1 MSNPL
6 IMVFVR
12 NPELGRVKTR
22 LAKSIGDQ
30 AALETYKI
38 LSKHTSKIINE
49 IDSDQLIFYSD
60 KIQDNDVWTATNCK
74 KQIQTKGDLGQKM
87 LAAFQYGFSL
97 GYQKII
103 IIGSDLYS
111 LRPKHIESAFEQL
124 ENYDVV
130 IGPALD
136 GGYYLLGLNFIIHKI
151 FKQKQWSTSS
161 VFKETLSDLKE
172 FNVNLLEPLND
183 IDTYEDLKKEPQL
196 LKQLNI

>member
-1 MSNPL
+1 MSNLL

-30 AALETYKI
+30 AALETYKT
-38 LSKHTSKIINE
+38 LSKHTSKIISE

-60 KIQDNDVWTATNCK
+60 KVQENDIWTATNCK

-111 LRPKHIESAFEQL
+111 LSPRHIESAFEQL
-124 ENYDVV
+124 KNYDVV

-136 GGYYLLGLNFIIHKI
+136 GGYYLLGLNFIIPKI

-161 VFKETLSDLKE
+161 VLKETLSDLKE

>member
-6 IMVFVR
+6 IIVFVR

-30 AALETYKI
+30 AAVETYKI
-38 LSKHTSKIINE
+38 LSKHTASVIHKTKT
-49 IDSDQLIFYSD
+49 DKLIFYSD

-111 LRPKHIESAFEQL
+111 LSPRHIESAFEQL

-136 GGYYLLGLNFIIHKI
+136 GGYYLLGLNFIIPKI

-161 VFKETLSDLKE
+161 VLKETLSDLKE

>member
-38 LSKHTSKIINE
+38 LSKHTSKIISE

-60 KIQDNDVWTATNCK
+60 KIQDNDIWTATNCK

-87 LAAFQYGFSL
+87 LDAFQYGFSL
-97 GYQKII
+97 SYKKII

-111 LRPKHIESAFEQL
+111 LRPKHIKSAFEQL

-136 GGYYLLGLNFIIHKI
+136 GGYYLLGLNFIIPKI

-161 VFKETLSDLKE
+161 VLKETLSDLKE

>member
-1 MSNPL
+1 MSNSL

-12 NPELGRVKTR
+12 NPKLGRVKTR
-22 LAKSIGDQ
+22 LAKTIGDQ
-30 AALETYKI
+30 AALEIYEI
-38 LSKHTSKIINE
+38 LSKHTAKIISE
-49 IDSDQLIFYSD
+49 IDSDKLIFYSE
-60 KIQDNDVWTATNCK
+60 KIQDNDIWTATNCK

-97 GYQKII
+97 GYKKNI

-111 LRPKHIESAFEQL
+111 LRPKHIEFAFEQL

-136 GGYYLLGLNFIIHKI
+136 GGYYLLGLNSVIPEI

-161 VFKETLSDLKE
+161 VLKETLSDLKE
-172 FNVNLLEPLND
+172 FNVNFLEPLND

-196 LKQLNI
+196 LKQINI

>member
-22 LAKSIGDQ
+22 LAKSVGDQ
-30 AALETYKI
+30 AALETYKT
-38 LSKHTSKIINE
+38 LSKHTFKIISE
-49 IDSDQLIFYSD
+49 IDSDKLIFYSD

-97 GYQKII
+97 GYQKIL

-136 GGYYLLGLNFIIHKI
+136 GGYYLLGLNFIIPKI

-161 VFKETLSDLKE
+161 VLKETLSDLKE

>member
-1 MSNPL
+1 
-6 IMVFVR
+6 MVFVR

-22 LAKSIGDQ
+22 LAKTIGDQ
-30 AALETYKI
+30 AALEIYEI
-38 LSKHTSKIINE
+38 LSKHTAKIISE
-49 IDSDQLIFYSD
+49 IDSDKLIFYSE
-60 KIQDNDVWTATNCK
+60 KIQDNDIWTVINCK
-74 KQIQTKGDLGQKM
+74 KQIQTKGDLGEKM
-87 LAAFQYGFSL
+87 LDAFQYGFSL
-97 GYQKII
+97 GYKKII

-136 GGYYLLGLNFIIHKI
+136 GGYYLLGLNSVIPEI

-161 VFKETLSDLKE
+161 ILKDTLSDLKK

-183 IDTYEDLKKEPQL
+183 IDTYEDLKKEPLL
-196 LKQLNI
+196 LKQINI

>member
-60 KIQDNDVWTATNCK
+60 KIQDNDIWTATNCK

-97 GYQKII
+97 GYQKIL

-136 GGYYLLGLNFIIHKI
+136 GGYYLLGLNFIIPKI

-161 VFKETLSDLKE
+161 VLKETLSDLKE

>member
-22 LAKSIGDQ
+22 LAKSVGDQ
-30 AALETYKI
+30 AALETYKT
-38 LSKHTSKIINE
+38 LSKHTFKIISE
-49 IDSDQLIFYSD
+49 IDSDKLIFYSD
-60 KIQDNDVWTATNCK
+60 KIQDNDIWTATNCK

-97 GYQKII
+97 GYQKIL

-136 GGYYLLGLNFIIHKI
+136 GGYYLLGLNFMIPKI

-161 VFKETLSDLKE
+161 VLKETLSDLKE

>member
-38 LSKHTSKIINE
+38 LSKHTSKIISE

-60 KIQDNDVWTATNCK
+60 KIQDNDIWTATNCK

-97 GYQKII
+97 GYQKIL
-103 IIGSDLYS
+103 IIGSDLYN

-136 GGYYLLGLNFIIHKI
+136 GGYYLLGLNFIIPKI

-161 VFKETLSDLKE
+161 VLKETLSDLKE

>member
-6 IMVFVR
+6 IIVFVR

-38 LSKHTSKIINE
+38 LSKHTSKIISE

-97 GYQKII
+97 SYKKII

-136 GGYYLLGLNFIIHKI
+136 GGYYLLGLNFIIPKI

-161 VFKETLSDLKE
+161 VLKETLSDLKE

>member
-97 GYQKII
+97 GYQKIL

-136 GGYYLLGLNFIIHKI
+136 GGYYLLGLNFIIPKI

-161 VFKETLSDLKE
+161 VLKETLSDLKE

-183 IDTYEDLKKEPQL
+183 IDTYEDLKNEPQL

>member
-12 NPELGRVKTR
+12 NSELGRVKTR

-38 LSKHTSKIINE
+38 LSKHTSKIISE

-60 KIQDNDVWTATNCK
+60 KIQDNDIWTATNCK

-97 GYQKII
+97 GYQKIL

-136 GGYYLLGLNFIIHKI
+136 GGYYLLGLNFIIPKI

-161 VFKETLSDLKE
+161 VLKETLSDLKE

>member
-60 KIQDNDVWTATNCK
+60 KIQDNDIWTATNCK

-97 GYQKII
+97 GYQKIL

-130 IGPALD
+130 IGPVLD
-136 GGYYLLGLNFIIHKI
+136 GGYYLLGLNFIIPKI

-161 VFKETLSDLKE
+161 VLKETLSDLKE

>member
-1 MSNPL
+1 MSNSL

-22 LAKSIGDQ
+22 LAKTIGDQ
-30 AALETYKI
+30 AALEIYEI
-38 LSKHTSKIINE
+38 LSKHTAKIISE
-49 IDSDQLIFYSD
+49 IDSDKLIFYFE
-60 KIQDNDVWTATNCK
+60 KIQDNDIWTVINCK

-87 LAAFQYGFSL
+87 LDAFQYGFSF
-97 GYQKII
+97 GYKKII

-136 GGYYLLGLNFIIHKI
+136 GGYYLLGLNSVIPEI

-161 VFKETLSDLKE
+161 ILKDTLSDLKK

-183 IDTYEDLKKEPQL
+183 IDTYEDLKKEPLL
-196 LKQLNI
+196 LKQINI

>member
-1 MSNPL
+1 MSNLL
-6 IMVFVR
+6 IIVFVR

-38 LSKHTSKIINE
+38 LSKHTASVVHKTTADKI
-49 IDSDQLIFYSD
+49 IFYSD

-87 LAAFQYGFSL
+87 LDAFQYGFSL
-97 GYQKII
+97 GYKKII

-111 LRPKHIESAFEQL
+111 LRLKHIESAFEKL
-124 ENYDVV
+124 EYYDVV
-130 IGPALD
+130 FGPALD
-136 GGYYLLGLNFIIHKI
+136 GGYYLLGLNFVIPKI

>member
-38 LSKHTSKIINE
+38 LSKHTSKIISE

-60 KIQDNDVWTATNCK
+60 KIQDNDIWTATNCK

-97 GYQKII
+97 GYQKIL

-136 GGYYLLGLNFIIHKI
+136 GGYYLLGLNFIIPKI

-161 VFKETLSDLKE
+161 VLKETLSDLKE

>member
-22 LAKSIGDQ
+22 LAKSVGDQ
-30 AALETYKI
+30 AALETYKT
-38 LSKHTSKIINE
+38 LSKHTFKIISE
-49 IDSDQLIFYSD
+49 IDSDKLIFFSD
-60 KIQDNDVWTATNCK
+60 KIQDNDIWTATNCK

-97 GYQKII
+97 GYQKIL

-136 GGYYLLGLNFIIHKI
+136 GGYYLLGLNFIIPKI

-161 VFKETLSDLKE
+161 VLKETLSDLKE

>member
-12 NPELGRVKTR
+12 NSELGRVKTR

-38 LSKHTSKIINE
+38 LSKHTSKIISE

-97 GYQKII
+97 GYQKIL
-103 IIGSDLYS
+103 IIGSDLYN

-136 GGYYLLGLNFIIHKI
+136 GGYYLLGLNFIIPKI

-161 VFKETLSDLKE
+161 VLKETLSDLKE

>member
-1 MSNPL
+1 MSNSL

-22 LAKSIGDQ
+22 LAKTIGDQ
-30 AALETYKI
+30 AAFEIYEI
-38 LSKHTSKIINE
+38 LSKHTAKIISE
-49 IDSDQLIFYSD
+49 IDSDKLFFYSE
-60 KIQDNDVWTATNCK
+60 KIQDNDIWTVINCK
-74 KQIQTKGDLGQKM
+74 KQIQTKGDLGEKM
-87 LAAFQYGFSL
+87 LDAFQYGFSF
-97 GYQKII
+97 GYKKII

-136 GGYYLLGLNFIIHKI
+136 GGYYLLGLNSVIPEI

-161 VFKETLSDLKE
+161 ILKDTLSDLKK

-183 IDTYEDLKKEPQL
+183 IDTYEDLKKEPLL
-196 LKQLNI
+196 LKQINI

>member
-1 MSNPL
+1 MSNSL

-22 LAKSIGDQ
+22 LAKTIGDQ
-30 AALETYKI
+30 AALEIYEI
-38 LSKHTSKIINE
+38 LSKHTAEIISE
-49 IDSDQLIFYSD
+49 IDSDKLIFYSE
-60 KIQDNDVWTATNCK
+60 KIQDNDIWTVINCK
-74 KQIQTKGDLGQKM
+74 KQIQTKGDLGEKM
-87 LAAFQYGFSL
+87 LDAFQYGFSL
-97 GYQKII
+97 GYKKII

-136 GGYYLLGLNFIIHKI
+136 GGYYLLGLNSVIPEI

-161 VFKETLSDLKE
+161 ILKDTLSDLKK

-183 IDTYEDLKKEPQL
+183 IDTYEDLKKEPLL
-196 LKQLNI
+196 LKQINI

>member
-38 LSKHTSKIINE
+38 LSKHTSKIISE

-97 GYQKII
+97 GYQKIL

-136 GGYYLLGLNFIIHKI
+136 GGYYLLGLNFIIPKI

-161 VFKETLSDLKE
+161 VLKETLSDLKE

-196 LKQLNI
+196 LKQLKI

>member
-1 MSNPL
+1 
-6 IMVFVR
+6 MVFVR

-22 LAKSIGDQ
+22 LAKTIGDQ
-30 AALETYKI
+30 AALEIYEI
-38 LSKHTSKIINE
+38 LSKHTAKIISE
-49 IDSDQLIFYSD
+49 IDSDKLIFYSE
-60 KIQDNDVWTATNCK
+60 KIQDNDIWTVINCK

-87 LAAFQYGFSL
+87 LDAFQYGFSL
-97 GYQKII
+97 GYQKIL

-136 GGYYLLGLNFIIHKI
+136 GGYYLLGLNSVIPEI

-161 VFKETLSDLKE
+161 ILKDTLSDLKK

-196 LKQLNI
+196 LKQINI

>member
-30 AALETYKI
+30 AALEIYKI
-38 LSKHTSKIINE
+38 LSKHTSKIISE

-60 KIQDNDVWTATNCK
+60 KIQDNDIWTATNCK

-136 GGYYLLGLNFIIHKI
+136 GGYYLLGLNFIIPKI

-161 VFKETLSDLKE
+161 VLKETLSDLKE

>member
-12 NPELGRVKTR
+12 NPELGSVKTR

-38 LSKHTSKIINE
+38 LSKHTSKIISE

-60 KIQDNDVWTATNCK
+60 KIQDNDIWTATNCK

-97 GYQKII
+97 GYQKIL

-136 GGYYLLGLNFIIHKI
+136 GGYYLLGLNFIIPKI

-161 VFKETLSDLKE
+161 VLKETLSDLKE

>member
-12 NPELGRVKTR
+12 NSELGRVKTR

-60 KIQDNDVWTATNCK
+60 KIQDNDVWTTINCK

-136 GGYYLLGLNFIIHKI
+136 GGYYLLGLNFIIPKI

-161 VFKETLSDLKE
+161 VLKETLSDLKE

-183 IDTYEDLKKEPQL
+183 IDTYADLKKEPQL

>member
-38 LSKHTSKIINE
+38 LSKHTSKIISE

-60 KIQDNDVWTATNCK
+60 KIQDNDIWTATNCK

-97 GYQKII
+97 GYQKIL

-111 LRPKHIESAFEQL
+111 LCPKHIESAFEQL

-136 GGYYLLGLNFIIHKI
+136 GGYYLLGLNFIIPKI

-161 VFKETLSDLKE
+161 VLKETLSDLKK

>member
-38 LSKHTSKIINE
+38 LSKHTSKIISE

-60 KIQDNDVWTATNCK
+60 KIQDNDIWTATNCK

-97 GYQKII
+97 GYQKIL

-111 LRPKHIESAFEQL
+111 LRPKHIESAFEKL

-136 GGYYLLGLNFIIHKI
+136 GGYYLLGLNFIISKI

-161 VFKETLSDLKE
+161 VLKETLSDLKE

>member
-6 IMVFVR
+6 IIVFVR

-38 LSKHTSKIINE
+38 LSKHTSKIISE

-136 GGYYLLGLNFIIHKI
+136 GGFYLLGLNFIIPKI

-161 VFKETLSDLKE
+161 VLKETLSDLKE

>member
-38 LSKHTSKIINE
+38 LSKHTSKIISE

-60 KIQDNDVWTATNCK
+60 KIQDNDVWTTTNCK

-97 GYQKII
+97 GYQKIL

-136 GGYYLLGLNFIIHKI
+136 GGYYLLGLNFIIPKI

-161 VFKETLSDLKE
+161 VLKETLSDLKE

>member
-12 NPELGRVKTR
+12 NPELGHVKTR

-38 LSKHTSKIINE
+38 LSKHTSKIISE

-97 GYQKII
+97 GYQKIL

-136 GGYYLLGLNFIIHKI
+136 GGYYLLGLNFIIPKI

-161 VFKETLSDLKE
+161 VLKETLSDLKE

>member
-30 AALETYKI
+30 AALETYKT
-38 LSKHTSKIINE
+38 LSKHTFKVISE
-49 IDSDQLIFYSD
+49 IDSDKLIFYSD

-97 GYQKII
+97 GYQKIL

-136 GGYYLLGLNFIIHKI
+136 GGYYLLGLNFIIPKI

-161 VFKETLSDLKE
+161 VLKETLSDLKE

>member
-38 LSKHTSKIINE
+38 LSKHTSKIISE

-60 KIQDNDVWTATNCK
+60 KIQDNDIWTATNCK

-87 LAAFQYGFSL
+87 LDAFQYGFSL
-97 GYQKII
+97 SYKKII

-136 GGYYLLGLNFIIHKI
+136 GGYYLLGLNFIIPKI

-161 VFKETLSDLKE
+161 VLKETLSDLKE

>member
-6 IMVFVR
+6 IIVFVR

-38 LSKHTSKIINE
+38 LSKHTASVVHKTTADKI
-49 IDSDQLIFYSD
+49 IFYSD

-97 GYQKII
+97 GYKKII

-111 LRPKHIESAFEQL
+111 LCPKHIKSAFEKL

-130 IGPALD
+130 FGPALD
-136 GGYYLLGLNFIIHKI
+136 GGYYLLGLNFMIPKI

-161 VFKETLSDLKE
+161 VLKETLSDLKE

>member
-38 LSKHTSKIINE
+38 LSKHTSKIISE

-136 GGYYLLGLNFIIHKI
+136 GGYYLLGLNFIIPKI

-161 VFKETLSDLKE
+161 VLKETLSDLKE

>member
-1 MSNPL
+1 
-6 IMVFVR
+6 MVFVR

-22 LAKSIGDQ
+22 LAKTIGDQ
-30 AALETYKI
+30 AALEIYEI
-38 LSKHTSKIINE
+38 LSKHTAKIISE
-49 IDSDQLIFYSD
+49 IDSDKLIFYSE
-60 KIQDNDVWTATNCK
+60 KIQDNDIWTVINCK

-87 LAAFQYGFSL
+87 LDAFQYGFSL
-97 GYQKII
+97 GYKKII

-136 GGYYLLGLNFIIHKI
+136 GGYYLLGLNSVIPEI

-161 VFKETLSDLKE
+161 ILKDTLSDLKK

-183 IDTYEDLKKEPQL
+183 IDTYEDLKKEPLL
-196 LKQLNI
+196 LKQINI

>member
-1 MSNPL
+1 MSNSL

-22 LAKSIGDQ
+22 LAKTIGDQ
-30 AALETYKI
+30 AALEIYEI
-38 LSKHTSKIINE
+38 LSKHTAKIISE
-49 IDSDQLIFYSD
+49 IDSDKLIFYSE
-60 KIQDNDVWTATNCK
+60 KIQDNDIWTVINCK
-74 KQIQTKGDLGQKM
+74 KQIQTKGDLGEKM
-87 LAAFQYGFSL
+87 LDAFQYGFSL
-97 GYQKII
+97 GYKKII

-136 GGYYLLGLNFIIHKI
+136 GGYYLLGLNSVIPEI

-161 VFKETLSDLKE
+161 ILKDTLSDLKK
-172 FNVNLLEPLND
+172 FNVNLLKPLND

-196 LKQLNI
+196 LKQIYI